1 VKIVKRNNIQAGM
14 VAHACNSSYSRDR
27 DLEDHGSRSAWA
39 KTGDPIPKLMK
50 AKIAGVMTQVEHPP
64 NKQEVQTPYHQNK
77 QKEKQNS
84 TEVTRDMVVSS
95 CDGAHATFDLNL

>member
-14 VAHACNSSYSRDR
+14 VAHAYNSSYSRDR

-64 NKQEVQTPYHQNK
+64 NKQEVKFKPHTTKTNK
-77 QKEKQNS
+77 KRNKILQKSQE
-84 TEVTRDMVVSS
+84 TRLYLHVM
-95 CDGAHATFDLNL
+95 GPMRHLI